1 MTYRGF
7 FCVSVYRHESSR
19 EGVEAEVGCRDI
31 LASFM
36 SLLAH

>member
-1 MTYRGF
+1 MCMGTNQAG
-7 FCVSVYRHESSR
+7 